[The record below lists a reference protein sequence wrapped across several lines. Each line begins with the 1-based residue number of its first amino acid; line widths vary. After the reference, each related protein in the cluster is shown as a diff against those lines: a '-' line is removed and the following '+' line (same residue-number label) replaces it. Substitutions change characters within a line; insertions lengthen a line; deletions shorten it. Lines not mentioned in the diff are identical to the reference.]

1 MPDYVNTHKEFKTL
15 LEKNADKLVV
25 VDFTANWCGPCQMIA
40 PYFEKLS
47 ETYKE
52 AVFVKVDVDE
62 NDETSEH
69 CGIQG
74 MPTFQFYRNE
84 QKIDQ
89 IVGANKKNL
98 EETVKKHV
106 ETEKTKEE
114 KLKEVVKDVKNGK
127 LLI

>member
-1 MPDYVNTHKEFKTL
+1 MPEYIKTYKEFQNL

-25 VDFTANWCGPCQMIA
+25 VDFTATWCGPCQTIA

-74 MPTFQFYRNE
+74 MPTFQFYRK
-84 QKIDQ
+84 QKKIDQ

-106 ETEKTKEE
+106 ETKEE
-114 KLKEVVKDVKNGK
+114 KLKEIVKDVENGT